1 MSKVLAKDRTSSLSG
16 HELRSGETRKRLV
29 LAAIEVFGQIG
40 YEAATTRELAK
51 QAETNLSAINYHF
64 GGKKEL
70 YLAAAQEIADHA
82 AGLIRPLTTVIRVQR
97 FHQTYRLGEIPFG
110 GDAG

>member
-1 MSKVLAKDRTSSLSG
+1 MTRSPASAPSG
-16 HELRSGETRKRLV
+16 HEARSAETRAKLTS
-29 LAAIEVFGQIG
+29 AAIEVFAKVG
-40 YEAATTRELAK
+40 YEAASTRELAK
-51 QAETNLSAINYHF
+51 QAHANLSAITYHF
-64 GGKKEL
+64 GGNKEL
-70 YLAAAQEIADHA
+70 YLAAAQEIADYA